1 LDKNSDVFEEPL
13 SGFCQNCM
21 LLDIHLD
28 VSDKTG
34 KLLVPKD
41 EVYTH
46 HMILGI
52 YGKRTPPTSLRITSL
67 CADGKGG
74 YKLPTSIPSLADL
87 ASGTP
92 FQGAGPFGLPFT
104 PGNTGDMLSSFIN
117 SKMILVKGPEQNEIN
132 FMSPDGKV
140 PKSGIWLDKNE
151 TLISSIEVV
160 NYKTIPQDIYFTA
173 DIEYLDFDTKP
184 TSYLRTDMATFLGVD
199 CENLLMRKSF
209 HQFIYYFLI
218 SCLDP
223 PADKAVTYESPEY
236 AVDKP
241 MYLVNLSKSYVP
253 C

>member
-46 HMILGI
+46 HMILGV
-52 YGKRTPPTSLRITSL
+52 YGKSTPPTSLRMTSL
-67 CADGKGG
+67 CADGKGS

-87 ASGTP
+87 ASGIP

-104 PGNTGDMLSSFIN
+104 PGSPGDMFASIIN
-117 SKMILVKGPEQNEIN
+117 SNVILVKGPEQNEIN
-132 FMSPDGKV
+132 FMSPDGNV
-140 PKSGIWLDKNE
+140 PKSGVWIDKNE
-151 TLISSIEVV
+151 TLLSSIEVV
-160 NYKTIPQDIYFTA
+160 NYKTIPQEIYFTA

-184 TSYLRTDMATFLGVD
+184 TSYLRTDMATFVGVD

-209 HQFIYYFLI
+209 HQFIKYFLI
-218 SCLDP
+218 SYLDP

-241 MYLVNLSKSYVP
+241 MYLVNLSQSYVP